1 MERLVQDNNF
11 KLKFDGQLHQIDANI
26 LINSLIHTSSIIQEI
41 NRYLDTGKKI
51 EIKVKALEKGCF
63 LVNLE
68 ILETAL
74 ASLKS
79 IFTQES
85 VSYGA
90 GIISIFAGLIQIK
103 KALKGRKPAKV
114 ERKEDKTTITNIEG
128 NVFVFENSTFNIY
141 ENSTIVKDAIA
152 QNFDAINNDPSITGF
167 ELTDKQERP
176 IIRVERE
183 DFSDLSLKSEEI
195 SNDERILTEAAT
207 LHIVRLSFDE
217 SLKWEFYYKGN
228 RISAKIKDPNFFQL
242 IDQGESFAK
251 GDILEVELQ
260 INQKWDGT
268 VDTFVNKSYQII
280 RIIRH
285 ILRNETPKFK
295 FEDSVDT

>member
-1 MERLVQDNNF
+1 MERLVKDNNF

-41 NRYLDTGKKI
+41 NKYLDTGKKI
-51 EIKVKALEKGCF
+51 EIKVKALEKGSF
-63 LVNLE
+63 LINIE
-68 ILETAL
+68 IVETTL

-79 IFTQES
+79 IFTSES
-85 VSYGA
+85 VGYGA
-90 GIISIFAGLIQIK
+90 DIIAIFAGLIAIK
-103 KALKGRKPAKV
+103 KFLKGRKPAKA

-128 NVFVFENSTFNIY
+128 NVFIFENATFNIY
-141 ENSTIVKDAIA
+141 ENSTIVKDALA

-183 DFSDLSLKSEEI
+183 DFSDLSLTSEEI
-195 SNDERILTEAAT
+195 SKDERIVTEAAT
-207 LHIVRLSFDE
+207 LHIVRLSFEE

-228 RISAKIKDPNFFQL
+228 RISAKIKDPNFIGL
-242 IDQGESFAK
+242 IDRGEPFSK

-260 INQKWDGT
+260 INQKLDGS
-268 VDTFVNKSYQII
+268 VNTFVNRSYQIN

-285 ILRNETPKFK
+285 ILRNDEPKFK
-295 FEDSVDT
+295 FEDSTDA

>member
-1 MERLVQDNNF
+1 MERLVKDNNF

-51 EIKVKALEKGCF
+51 EIKVKALEKGSF
-63 LVNLE
+63 LVNIE
-68 ILETAL
+68 ILETTL
-74 ASLKS
+74 VSLQS
-79 IFTQES
+79 IFTREA
-85 VSYGA
+85 VDLGA
-90 GIISIFAGLIQIK
+90 NIITILVGLINLK
-103 KALKGRKPAKV
+103 LFLKGRKPTSV
-114 ERKEDKTTITNIEG
+114 EHKENKITITNFEGDVISIE
-128 NVFVFENSTFNIY
+128 NATFNIY
-141 ENSTIVKDAIA
+141 DNSAIVKDAIA

-176 IIRVERE
+176 IIRIERE

-195 SNDERILTEAAT
+195 SDDERILTEAAT
-207 LHIVRLSFDE
+207 LHIVRLSFEE

-228 RISAKIKDPNFFQL
+228 KISAKIKDPNFFQL

-295 FEDSVDT
+295 FEDSMDT